1 MCHKNKSVPLLFF
14 NKYEKRDIF
23 YMRKVIA
30 ITLLIT
36 FLSIL
41 SIPPK
46 AEAGD
51 DTEGDFKPEPK
62 SPKRIDYV
70 FENVI
75 NEQFVKMDNDELTQ
89 NINKIGKRLIASS
102 NLETGY
108 TFHIINEPLPNTFS
122 GTGGDIYITTGL
134 LDLLESKDELAAV
147 LGHELG
153 HLANRDQTQTFE
165 SERGKRAALFALGII
180 GGIAMGVATMG
191 ASGGSFWVTVI
202 ILPTAF
208 YGQTQPI
215 FSKIPASLE
224 PMESP
229 VFDGATMTLLSKA
242 CYEGYTEKQEAEA
255 DELAIKYLYKAGYN
269 PNSMVSVLEKLSK
282 KVAPTSH
289 LLTAKPGLERRI
301 ENIKNLVDKIKTKG
315 IKP

>member
-1 MCHKNKSVPLLFF
+1 
-14 NKYEKRDIF
+14 
-23 YMRKVIA
+23 MRKVIA

-62 SPKRIDYV
+62 SPERIEYV
-70 FENVI
+70 FKNVI
-75 NEQFVKMDNDELTQ
+75 NEQFVIMDNNELTQ
-89 NINKIGKRLIASS
+89 NINKIGKKLITFS
-102 NLETGY
+102 NLEIGY
-108 TFHIINEPLPNTFS
+108 TFHIINDPLPNTFS
-122 GTGGDIYITTGL
+122 GPGGDVYITTGL

-147 LGHELG
+147 LAHELG
-153 HLANRDQTQTFE
+153 HVSNRDQTQTFE
-165 SERGKRAALFALGII
+165 SESGKRGALTALGTI
-180 GGIAMGVATMG
+180 GGIAMGVATMR
-191 ASGGSFWVTVI
+191 AAAARGGGWWVAVF

-224 PMESP
+224 QGASP
-229 VFDGATMTLLSKA
+229 VFDGATITLLSKA
-242 CYEGYTEKQEAEA
+242 YYEGYTEEQETKA

-269 PNSMVSVLEKLSK
+269 PNSTVSVIEKLSK
-282 KVAPTSH
+282 KISQTSH
-289 LLTAKPGLERRI
+289 LLTAKPGLEKRI
-301 ENIKNLVDKIKTKG
+301 EHIKNLVDKIKTEG